1 MKKTIYS
8 AVLMVL
14 FTVAISI
21 NVFAMTDAER
31 DLYNHQYYPQS
42 INNGGINQAPQ
53 ESKHNF
59 YVNPATGNSTVKVT
73 DVVLPG
79 KNGFDL
85 EISRVYNSFS
95 ANLYEPYVI
104 ETENYTSM
112 PFYIVVGR
120 KDFEKVNISNVMVD
134 FGYNNDV
141 CINSNYYNYST
152 DNQKYSN
159 MSEFEFDEES
169 FTEDDVFESY
179 SEALALANTLN
190 AKNPDINAVYPNSSV
205 GKYWADYKNCSVVT
219 VYLDVYTPDFTTGL
233 LPDTSNERYSKL
245 GAGWEFDFPY
255 VEKRYGED
263 WYEYLH
269 YGDKGV
275 WEIDTSSDGGENGLL
290 GYTLNDII
298 LDYDRSVTHDGYTSE
313 YCVTEKDGKKSY
325 FGEDGRL
332 LLQRD
337 RYGNEI
343 KFYCDWEYYYD
354 TRGTRRK
361 YPYLTGITDS
371 VGRTVSISYG
381 NDYTSS
387 NTTYKNITLTVTD
400 PTDSSNTLVYTYRLQ
415 KIANR
420 SIDDDIEEYVLN
432 RVERP
437 DGEYSRYSYWYVEA
451 PVDFFE
457 RNTTFAYEYMDYKN
471 SDAGNSYITSDDV
484 IEISGADNYYA
495 LLSTANE
502 PDGKECRFYYSRFLK
517 NCTPT
522 GSMLF
527 FKAYYMCDDVRF
539 DENDT
544 QYEVNEHN
552 YQYFINND
560 YEYDGYPGYKRTER
574 IPSTFRIGVK
584 DIVGDKEGHSNKLVT
599 NTYTYRYTGIE
610 DTQTILLDNSV
621 SSSVD
626 FKTTVNY
633 TYNEDTSLVTSN
645 LTRNYDSE
653 SATDYM
659 QYSEAYTYDSGD
671 YGDLLSITPNSDSD
685 RAISYEYNS
694 LYHYPTKKT
703 YKSNTSTTV
712 VEEYTPTSDNLSVQY
727 EKVYE
732 NGSLKKTIEY
742 VYDSYGNITQKKEYI
757 DNVNYVRTDYSYT
770 DTQYNGQ
777 YTGSNLVSE
786 TVYGVLD
793 NDNSSKNVSV
803 SYQYDWRGNPTAVT
817 DANGNTTQYEYDSLN
832 RVTKTTAPDGSA
844 ETILYDYGAT
854 EITKTDALGTKF
866 IYYYDGSGNLLEE
879 CVDTWRN
886 QIKEYWYDGY
896 NNLIKEITRS
906 SGNNESTIIYTYD
919 TLQRPLTKE
928 VYDNAG
934 TLVYKETYSYDV
946 TADYRKETV
955 TVVGGE
961 NNPSV
966 VTSIYYDNYG
976 NKIKT
981 EVGSDY
987 ETYTSDYAGNITSVK
1002 SARANNEGWT
1012 ETHQTAYDFMGNVVT
1027 ETDEYGNAERAEYDQ
1042 LGRLVKAY
1050 DKAGYATEYKYDNLG
1065 RVIEQKTP
1073 FEEKNGTVYYST
1085 KQMWYDNNGNVVK
1098 ERVYTN
1104 AAGEASKYNEVKYT
1118 YDNRNRLVMTESND
1132 GITSNYVQNYYDA
1145 KGNLLRVYTGLY
1157 APLTINGLDD
1167 VTAGED
1173 TEYAVAKYSYDSLG
1187 RLLTTTDALGNIESN
1202 TYDTANGLL
1211 LSSTDRN
1218 GNTFNFTYDGSGKVK
1233 SKALSDG
1240 TNAETTVYGLTG
1252 QPLSKQNGTA
1262 TISYVYNDKGLIAS
1276 ETNSASGVVK
1286 TFTYDSA
1293 GNVLTMIVTRNG
1305 AVDMS
1310 QSYVY
1315 DKLNRLTSVSEN
1327 GTVMA
1332 SYSYDNKNNR
1342 TQTIVP
1348 GGETTSYN
1356 YNIANMLTGQITGNK
1371 LSETYSYYLNGNQ
1384 KSKVSNGQ
1392 TTNYVYDS
1400 MNRLVRENDTEYTFD
1415 DFGNRLTMSDGE
1427 ITTTYSY
1434 DLNNRLTE
1442 SIEENGDV
1450 TTSNKFFYDNNGN
1463 QITKATMVNQP
1474 YSEGMSGDYTIS
1486 NVSDNFVALYEY
1498 NCYNQ
1503 LIGVDTDGIVSSYT
1517 YSPDGLRHS
1526 KTVDGETTTFV
1537 YDVANVIEEITADGT
1552 NKYYRGIEIVKN
1564 DDGLYYL
1571 YNGQGDVS
1579 ILIDGS
1585 GTTIADYE
1593 FDAYGNQS
1601 QENEVYNPFGYRGE
1615 YTDTESGLIYLRAR
1629 MYDAETGR
1637 FINED
1642 PIKVGLNWYIYC
1654 NGNPIL
1660 FIDMFGLAPT
1670 PEEAAYIAEHVY
1682 KYDKDSSYS
1691 DRQVKYD
1698 DGTLVGWR
1706 MIDSRTGREGMKMG
1720 FYIPEGD
1727 DWRNP
1732 SEYVVAFKGTTWY
1745 DLGDW
1750 KNNAE
1755 QLLSPKSADMW
1766 DAINYGTEFVNAK
1779 SGYEITFV
1787 GHSKGGA
1794 EAAST
1799 AVATNRNAIIFN
1811 PATSNLSAYGLSSSN
1826 YTANMTAFIVK
1837 GDIVNAAEG
1846 WFSRPIDEMVML
1858 PQQHGGKWY
1867 DLWQTSLY
1875 QSIQNH
1881 LMDAVKAALE
1891 EDGY

>member
-1 MKKTIYS
+1 MKKTLYPIILS
-8 AVLMVL
+8 VL
-14 FTVAISI
+14 FTVALSV
-21 NVFAMTDAER
+21 NVFAMTAAER

-42 INNGGINQAPQ
+42 VNNGGINQAPQ
-53 ESKHNF
+53 ESKHDF
-59 YVNPATGNSTVKVT
+59 YVNPATGNATVRVT
-73 DVVLPG
+73 DFVLPG

-85 EISRVYNSFS
+85 EVSRVYNSFS
-95 ANLYEPYVI
+95 SNLYEPYVEEI
-104 ETENYTSM
+104 SNYTET
-112 PFYIVVGR
+112 PFYIVVCK
-120 KDFEKVNISNVMVD
+120 KDYEKVNISNTLVD
-134 FGYNNDV
+134 SGYGVSICVNA
-141 CINSNYYNYST
+141 NYYDYNT
-152 DNQKYSN
+152 DNKKYSN
-159 MSEFEFDEES
+159 MSKFEFEEDSYTEE
-169 FTEDDVFESY
+169 DVFASY
-179 SEALALANTLN
+179 SEALALANSLN
-190 AKNPDINAVYPNSSV
+190 NKNPDINASYPVSNV
-205 GKYWADYKNCSVVT
+205 GSYWANYKNCFVRT
-219 VYLDVYTPDFTTGL
+219 VYIDVYTPDYETGL
-233 LPDTSNERYSKL
+233 LPDTSNERYGGI

-255 VEKRYGED
+255 IEKRYGDD
-263 WYEYLH
+263 WFEYLH
-269 YGDKGV
+269 FGDKGV
-275 WEIDTSSDGGENGLL
+275 WEIDTSSDGGTNGLL

-298 LDYDRSVTHDGYTSE
+298 LDIDRSVTHDGYDSE
-313 YCVTEKDGKKSY
+313 YCVTEKDGTKSY
-325 FGEDGRL
+325 FADDGRL
-332 LLQRD
+332 LLQKD

-343 KFYCDWEYYYD
+343 KYYCDWEYYWD
-354 TRGTRRK
+354 TEGKRRK

-371 VGRTVSISYG
+371 VGRTVTFSYG

-387 NTTYKNITLTVTD
+387 GITYKKITLTVTD
-400 PTDSSNTLVYTYRLQ
+400 PTNSSNSLEYVYRLKQ
-415 KIANR
+415 LNNK
-420 SIDDDIEEYVLN
+420 SLDGDLEEYVLD
-432 RVERP
+432 RVYRP
-437 DGEYSRYSYWYVEA
+437 DGESSYYSYWNLEA
-451 PVDFFE
+451 PVNFFD
-457 RNTTFAYEYMDYKN
+457 RNGTFENEYSDYKN
-471 SDAGNSYITSDDV
+471 SNTGNSYITSDDV
-484 IEISGADNYYA
+484 TEISGVSNYYA
-495 LLSTANE
+495 LLSTAHE
-502 PDGKECRFYYSRFLK
+502 PDGRECRFYYSRFLK

-539 DENDT
+539 DENDM

-574 IPSTFRIGVK
+574 IPSSFRIVSK
-584 DIVGDKEGHSNKLVT
+584 DIVGDKSGSADKLVT

-633 TYNEDTSLVTSN
+633 TYNEDTSLVTNS
-645 LTRNYDSE
+645 LTKNYDSASSTE
-653 SATDYM
+653 YM
-659 QYSEAYTYDSGD
+659 QYNEAYTYDSSH

-685 RAISYEYNS
+685 RTISYEYNS
-694 LYHYPTKKT
+694 IYHYPTKRT
-703 YKSNTSTTV
+703 YKRNASTTV

-742 VYDSYGNITQKKEYI
+742 TYDSFGNVVQKKDYLNNT
-757 DNVNYVRTDYSYT
+757 DYVRTDYSYT

-777 YTGSNLVSE
+777 FTGSNLMSE

-793 NDNSSKNVSV
+793 NDSSSKNVSV
-803 SYQYDWRGNPTAVT
+803 SYQYDWRGNPISVT
-817 DANGNTTQYEYDSLN
+817 DANGNTTQYEYDDLN
-832 RVTKTTAPDGSA
+832 RVVKSIAPDGSV
-844 ETILYDYGAT
+844 ETVLYDYGDT
-854 EITKTDALGTKF
+854 EITKTDALGTDF

-906 SGNNESTIIYTYD
+906 SGSNESTTTYTYD

-961 NNPSV
+961 YNPSV
-966 VTSIYYDNYG
+966 VTSVYYDIYG

-981 EVGSDY
+981 EVGNDY

-1002 SARANNEGWT
+1002 SARANSEGWT
-1012 ETHQTAYDFMGNVVT
+1012 ETRQTAYDFMGNVVT

-1050 DKAGYATEYKYDNLG
+1050 DKTGYATEHKYDQLG

-1085 KQMWYDNNGNVVK
+1085 KQMWYDNNGNIVK

-1104 AAGEASKYNEVKYT
+1104 AAGESSKYNEVKYT

-1132 GITSNYVQNYYDA
+1132 GTNSNYVQNYYDA
-1145 KGNLLRVYTGLY
+1145 KGNLLRVYTGLH
-1157 APLTINGLDD
+1157 APLTITGLDN
-1167 VTAGED
+1167 VTANGD

-1187 RLLTTTDALGNIESN
+1187 RLLTTTDALGNVESN

-1211 LSSTDRN
+1211 LSTTDRN
-1218 GNTFNFTYDGSGKVK
+1218 GNTFNFAYDGSGKIK
-1233 SKALSDG
+1233 SKSLSNG
-1240 TNAETTVYGLTG
+1240 MNAETTVYGLTG
-1252 QPLSKQNGTA
+1252 QPLSKQNDTA

-1276 ETNSASGVVK
+1276 ETNSESGVVK

-1293 GNVLTMIVTRNG
+1293 GNVLTMTVTRNG
-1305 AVDMS
+1305 AVDMN

-1327 GTVMA
+1327 GTVIA
-1332 SYSYDNKNNR
+1332 NYSYDNKNNR

-1348 GGETTSYN
+1348 GGETTNYN
-1356 YNIANMLTGQITGNK
+1356 YNIANMLTGQITGGK

-1384 KSKVSNGQ
+1384 KTKISNGQ
-1392 TTNYVYDS
+1392 TTNYIYDS

-1434 DLNNRLTE
+1434 DLNNRLME
-1442 SIEENGDV
+1442 SVEENGDV
-1450 TTSNKFFYDNNGN
+1450 TTSTKFFYDNNGN

-1503 LIGVDTDGIVSSYT
+1503 LIGVDTNGIVSSYT

-1526 KTVDGETTTFV
+1526 KTVGGNSTTFV
-1537 YDVANVIEEITADGT
+1537 YDNANVIEEITADGT
-1552 NKYYRGIEIVKN
+1552 NKYYIGIEIIKN
-1564 DDGLYYL
+1564 NNDIYYL

-1585 GTTIADYE
+1585 GITIANYE

-1615 YTDTESGLIYLRAR
+1615 YTDSESGLIYLRAR
-1629 MYDAETGR
+1629 MYDTSTGR

-1642 PIKVGLNWYIYC
+1642 PIRDGLNWYIYC
-1654 NGNPIL
+1654 GNNPVM
-1660 FIDMFGLAPT
+1660 FIDPSGESFTVLLVAGLVGAVVSAGIDLGAQAIQKGGFDNIDWKTVVISGIEGAGSGMLAATGYGVATQVLGNAAISSLGSIVNDYAHSETPNWQEAGKRGIFGL
-1670 PEEAAYIAEHVY
+1670 IAG
-1682 KYDKDSSYS
+1682 S
-1691 DRQVKYD
+1691 
-1698 DGTLVGWR
+1698 VG
-1706 MIDSRTGREGMKMG
+1706 G
-1720 FYIPEGD
+1720 
-1727 DWRNP
+1727 
-1732 SEYVVAFKGTTWY
+1732 KG
-1745 DLGDW
+1745 
-1750 KNNAE
+1750 A
-1755 QLLSPKSADMW
+1755 
-1766 DAINYGTEFVNAK
+1766 
-1779 SGYEITFV
+1779 
-1787 GHSKGGA
+1787 
-1794 EAAST
+1794 
-1799 AVATNRNAIIFN
+1799 
-1811 PATSNLSAYGLSSSN
+1811 AYGLNGSK
-1826 YTANMTAFIVK
+1826 IVSINK
-1837 GDIVNAAEG
+1837 YGVVLERVFSKEYINTVVGRQVIRNIGKDVVTSVFLDAAERITDVPALQRFLG
-1846 WFSRPIDEMVML
+1846 VEDDGIIGSNTTDAI
-1858 PQQHGGKWY
+1858 K
-1867 DLWQTSLY
+1867 SL
-1875 QSIQNH
+1875 QNI
-1881 LMDAVKAALE
+1881 LGVEADGIYGPETESALIKVLE
-1891 EDGY
+1891 ENN